1 VTQQRLRAIAAAAK
15 GHWGYDV
22 ELVAAWAAGMTLPE
36 EPILAERGGRVVG
49 WASVERRGDVLWLE
63 DLWVEP
69 AAMGQGV
76 GRELFERAQ
85 ARGAGCVRME
95 WEADPNAVPFYE
107 HLGATYVRDSEPS
120 EWGRV
125 LPVYGCAL
133 RRPRRRS
140 SAEDRGRESRPQGH

>member
-1 VTQQRLRAIAAAAK
+1 MSERRLREIAAAAK
-15 GHWGYDV
+15 GHWGYDPQ
-22 ELVAAWAAGMTLPE
+22 LVADWAATMPLPA
-36 EPILAERGGRVVG
+36 EPLLAERDGRVVG
-49 WASVERRGDVLWLE
+49 WASVERRSDVLWLE

-85 ARGAGCVRME
+85 ALGEGCVRME

-107 HLGATYVRDSEPS
+107 HLGATYLRDSEPS

-125 LPVYGCAL
+125 LPVMGVSLA
-133 RRPRRRS
+133 
-140 SAEDRGRESRPQGH
+140 